1 MQELRSQHFE
11 KMRMFL
17 WPKKLP
23 RRGKSVA
30 LCRFTDVAFVTCLL
44 NNKEDSKCTC
54 G

>member
-1 MQELRSQHFE
+1 MQGLRSQHFE

-23 RRGKSVA
+23 PGGENVA
-30 LCRFTDVAFVTCLL
+30 LCRFTDVAFITCLL
-44 NNKEDSKCTC
+44 NKIGDSIYTC

>member
-1 MQELRSQHFE
+1 MQGLRSQRFE

-17 WPKKLP
+17 WLKKLP
-23 RRGKSVA
+23 PRGKNVA

-44 NNKEDSKCTC
+44 NKIEDSIYTC

>member
-1 MQELRSQHFE
+1 MQGLTSQHFE
-11 KMRMFL
+11 MMHMFL

-23 RRGKSVA
+23 PRGKNVA

-44 NNKEDSKCTC
+44 NKIEDFIYTC